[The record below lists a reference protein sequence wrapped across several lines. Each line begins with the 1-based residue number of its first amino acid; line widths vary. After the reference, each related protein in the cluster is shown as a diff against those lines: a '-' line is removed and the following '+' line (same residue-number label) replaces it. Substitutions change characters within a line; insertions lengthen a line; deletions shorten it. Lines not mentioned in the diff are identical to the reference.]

1 MIMKALDFLN
11 KAGIYYLAT
20 TEGDQARVRPL
31 GFVMEFNEKL
41 AFCTSNQKKMF
52 KQLNNNPKVEICCI
66 DQKFNTL
73 RITGKAT
80 FATSKE
86 TQIKALEIMP
96 DLSKM
101 YSVGDGKFEIF
112 YIDEAI
118 AKCYSMSGKKVDI
131 EI

>member
-1 MIMKALDFLN
+1 MKALEFLN
-11 KAGIYYLAT
+11 KSGTYYLAT

-31 GFVMEFNEKL
+31 GFVMEYNGKL

-52 KQLNNNPKVEICCI
+52 KQLNSNPKVEICCI

-73 RITGKAT
+73 RISGKAV
-80 FATSKE
+80 FATSEE
-86 TQIKALEIMP
+86 TQTKALEIMP
-96 DLSKM
+96 DLRRM

-112 YIDEAI
+112 YIDGAI

>member
-1 MIMKALDFLN
+1 MKALEFLN
-11 KAGIYYLAT
+11 KVGVYYLAT
-20 TEGDQARVRPL
+20 TEGEQARVRPL
-31 GFVMEFNEKL
+31 GFVMECNGKL

-52 KQLNNNPKVEICCI
+52 KQLNDNPKVEICCI

-73 RITGKAT
+73 RISGKAV
-80 FATSKE
+80 FVTSEE
-86 TQIKALEIMP
+86 TQSKALEVMP

-101 YSVGDGKFEIF
+101 YSVGDNKFEIF